1 MCKYAGEACREVS
14 PYGAGPPSMV
24 GAAFTHS
31 GETTISVASSRSRAR
46 DDRGREP
53 ACLMIPGWDGIDL
66 GGIPTIRR
74 FYPVLPQDLD
84 PNSPVLPPPA
94 MDEIELAQDRF
105 PPLKHGP

>member
-1 MCKYAGEACREVS
+1 
-14 PYGAGPPSMV
+14 
-24 GAAFTHS
+24 
-31 GETTISVASSRSRAR
+31 
-46 DDRGREP
+46 
-53 ACLMIPGWDGIDL
+53 MIPGWDGIDL